1 MVVAGLNLRST
12 TRGKENMKVLPR
24 LTVPVIQPKHSSDEE
39 MKDNEVEMI
48 SEEDE
53 DQVLTVAA
61 SGVVG
66 A

>member
-1 MVVAGLNLRST
+1 
-12 TRGKENMKVLPR
+12 MKVPPR
-24 LTVPVIQPKHSSDEE
+24 LTVPVIQPKHSSDEK

-48 SEEDE
+48 SEEKE

-61 SGVVG
+61 AGVVG